1 MLMKLITL
9 GVVILAVLSVANR
22 FRAGAKGGRRTLS
35 AARCKSC
42 GRPRIGKGPCDCG
55 GKG

>member
-22 FRAGAKGGRRTLS
+22 FRGGLNGGRKTLS
-35 AARCKSC
+35 AARCKHC
-42 GRPRIGKGPCDCG
+42 GRPMIGKGSCDCG